1 MENVQNLFYVLSKL
15 CMGPELNLLYWPSE
29 FHPLRAYPL
38 MTQPESA
45 LCRARPPVLKHR
57 DNRNHFPKNLFN
69 LLKKKS
75 KSHLTFNGH
84 KIVFQ
89 PINFTKMLP
98 ICVSSIQIQ
107 NHSKSNFLHHQN
119 FSKLFSFAENLT
131 SLNKFSHR
139 IQEPITHCLNVLG
152 NWFFTDGRIVL
163 MPINLSVVTW
173 KRWFLLTLIISEWKR
188 FSFPLC

>member
-1 MENVQNLFYVLSKL
+1 
-15 CMGPELNLLYWPSE
+15 MGPELNLLYWPSE

-119 FSKLFSFAENLT
+119 FIETFFLCREFDVTQQVFPPNTRAYYTLFECPGKLIFHGWQNYFNAY
-131 SLNKFSHR
+131 
-139 IQEPITHCLNVLG
+139 
-152 NWFFTDGRIVL
+152 
-163 MPINLSVVTW
+163 
-173 KRWFLLTLIISEWKR
+173 
-188 FSFPLC
+188 